1 MTKIERGR
9 ITWIQILSFGIF
21 VKLKTH
27 LLLCAL
33 DLSSAIKT
41 GDSDS
46 RFLWQYIGTIF
57 SPLLRL
63 TGGGWDMGQRRWM
76 RWMRMRWMSWMR
88 QGAEHQ
94 AQVTL
99 GVSRS
104 ITSQPNASQEV
115 YVCQPTVQPSCIK
128 TSHKS
133 VCEQSYKMKY
143 VKVSKHHWS
152 RIARRQLQERWCS
165 EPHLTKLVSKVGFT
179 ISTPSRGGWWR
190 LTLDP
195 ADVYYTQVQRILYSH
210 PSIPSII
217 YSHLPPSIPA
227 GAMDESLPEGRGS
240 DTSLELWTFAGIW
253 ESEV

>member
-1 MTKIERGR
+1 MTKIERGW
-9 ITWIQILSFGIF
+9 ITWIQNLALGIF
-21 VKLKTH
+21 VKDP

-63 TGGGWDMGQRRWM
+63 PGGGWDMGQRRWM

-143 VKVSKHHWS
+143 VKVSEVEQTQNIIGLELHQDNS
-152 RIARRQLQERWCS
+152 RKDDVLSPIWQSLSQKWGSQYQRPA
-165 EPHLTKLVSKVGFT
+165 GGAD
-179 ISTPSRGGWWR
+179 GGWR
-190 LTLDP
+190 
-195 ADVYYTQVQRILYSH
+195 
-210 PSIPSII
+210 
-217 YSHLPPSIPA
+217 
-227 GAMDESLPEGRGS
+227 
-240 DTSLELWTFAGIW
+240 
-253 ESEV
+253 